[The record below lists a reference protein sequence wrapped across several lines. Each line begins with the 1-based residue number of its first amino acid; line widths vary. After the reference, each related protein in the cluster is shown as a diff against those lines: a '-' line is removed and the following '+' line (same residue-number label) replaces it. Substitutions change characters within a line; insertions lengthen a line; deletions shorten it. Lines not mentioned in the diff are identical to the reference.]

1 MWIQHFA
8 HHLAPNGYAGFVMP
22 NGALAVSGKEGALRQ
37 KLIEMDLVDVIIS
50 CPAKLFY
57 NVSLPVSLWFLSKNK
72 AGDRFRNRV
81 GEALFIDARDIF
93 EQISRKQVVFN
104 PEHITKIANTVR
116 AWRGEKGA
124 DTFKDM
130 PGFCKSATIEEIK
143 KNGYI
148 LTPGRY
154 VGLADIEDDGI
165 SFQEKMEKLS
175 SELRSA
181 FTKGREIE
189 KEIEGNLKE
198 LGF

>member
-1 MWIQHFA
+1 MQIHSKICPDFA
-8 HHLAPNGYAGFVMP
+8 
-22 NGALAVSGKEGALRQ
+22 
-37 KLIEMDLVDVIIS
+37 
-50 CPAKLFY
+50 
-57 NVSLPVSLWFLSKNK
+57 SLQPLK
-72 AGDRFRNRV
+72 R
-81 GEALFIDARDIF
+81 
-93 EQISRKQVVFN
+93 
-104 PEHITKIANTVR
+104 
-116 AWRGEKGA
+116 
-124 DTFKDM
+124 
-130 PGFCKSATIEEIK
+130 IK

-189 KEIEGNLKE
+189 KEIESNLKE